1 MLRHGWLIGVILAC
15 VVTLAISQ
23 ERRGPGR
30 GGFGF
35 GGPPGG
41 GPGSAAMLLGVP
53 EVRKELGISE
63 SQTKPVDEWQSESME
78 QMRASFGAINFQELQ
93 TLSEEERDKRFA
105 EARAKADEAAKK
117 GDERLT
123 KILDAKQLERLKQLR
138 LQRDGTAALTRPE
151 IAKSLKLSDEQR
163 AKLGKLQADMP
174 FFAPPDQRQKQQADA
189 LAVLTSD
196 QKKTWTELTGAEFK
210 FPEPGFGG
218 FGPPGGPG
226 GPGGGGPGG
235 QERKLVKQFDKNGDG
250 RLSREERD
258 AARKSIKEDRASG
271 GGRGGRGPGG
281 GGFGGPPGGGPGGPG
296 GFGGREREA
305 SKPGPHVSP
314 ADVSPHADAPL
325 YDSNH
330 LRTIFLDFEDKDWEA
345 EMADFYRTDV
355 DVPATLI
362 ADGKTYPNV
371 GVQFRGMSSFFA
383 VGEGQKRSLNV
394 SLDLVDSKQRLNGYK
409 TLNLLNSHEDSTF
422 LHTVLYFDIARHY
435 LAAPKA
441 NFVKVVINGES
452 WGVYVNAQQFNK
464 EFLADNFKST
474 KGTRWK
480 VRGSPGGRGGLEYI
494 GDKID
499 DYKTRY
505 DIKSEESDK
514 AWKGLIELCKT
525 LNETP
530 LEQLEEKLKPILD
543 VDGALWFLALENALI
558 NNDGYWIRASD
569 YCLFRDDKGLFHI
582 IPHDA
587 NETFQ
592 SAMGP
597 GFGPPGGTGG
607 GGPGGGRP
615 NGGPEGGPGGGGP
628 RDPGGFGGGPRG
640 PGGGSGG
647 GGVELDPLVG
657 LTDATKPLR
666 SRLLAVPSLKA
677 KYLAHV
683 RTIANEWL
691 DWEKLQPLVE
701 QYRTVIENEI
711 EADTR
716 KLSSFAAFQKSISGE
731 VEPVT
736 EGRRPAQTLR
746 SFADQRRKFL
756 LNHPEIKK
764 LADEATK

>member
-1 MLRHGWLIGVILAC
+1 MLRHGWLMGVILAC
-15 VVTLAISQ
+15 AVTLLMAQ

-30 GGFGF
+30 GVFGF

-41 GPGSAAMLLGVP
+41 GPVPAAMLLAMP
-53 EVRKELGISE
+53 EVRKELGIKE
-63 SQTKPVDEWQSESME
+63 SQMKSVDEWQSESME
-78 QMRASFGAINFQELQ
+78 QIRASFGAINFQELQ
-93 TLSEEERDKRFA
+93 TFSEEDRDKRFA
-105 EARAKADEAAKK
+105 DARKKSEEASQKSDEK
-117 GDERLT
+117 LV
-123 KILDAKQLERLKQLR
+123 KILDGKQLERLKQLR
-138 LQRDGTAALTRPE
+138 LQRDGTAALTRSE
-151 IAKSLKLSDEQR
+151 ISRTLKLSDEQQER
-163 AKLGKLQADMP
+163 LRKLLADVP

-196 QKKTWTELTGAEFK
+196 QKKTWAELTGAEFK
-210 FPEPGFGG
+210 FPEPNFGG
-218 FGPPGGPG
+218 FGPPGGFGGGPG
-226 GPGGGGPGG
+226 GPGGPPGG
-235 QERKLVKQFDKNGDG
+235 QERKLVKQFDKDGDG
-250 RLSREERD
+250 LLNRVERD
-258 AARKSIKEDRASG
+258 AARKSIKEGRTSG
-271 GGRGGRGPGG
+271 GGGGPGGRGPGG
-281 GGFGGPPGGGPGGPG
+281 FGPGGFGPPGGGPGGPG
-296 GFGGREREA
+296 GREREA
-305 SKPGPHVSP
+305 TKPGPRVSL
-314 ADVSPHADAPL
+314 ADVVSKPDVAL
-325 YDSNH
+325 YDPNH
-330 LRTIFLDFEDKDWEA
+330 LRTIFLNFEDKDWEV

-355 DVPATLI
+355 NVPATLI

-371 GVQFRGMSSFFA
+371 GVQFRGMSSFFT

-409 TLNLLNSHEDSTF
+409 TLNLLNSHEDPTF

-452 WGVYVNAQQFNK
+452 WGVFVNAQQFNK
-464 EFLADNFKST
+464 EFLADNYKST

-499 DYKTRY
+499 DYKARY
-505 DIKSEESDK
+505 EIKSEDNDK

-597 GFGPPGGTGG
+597 GFGGFGPP

-615 NGGPEGGPGGGGP
+615 NGGPDGGLGGRGSRGPGGGGP
-628 RDPGGFGGGPRG
+628 
-640 PGGGSGG
+640 GG

-657 LTDATKPLR
+657 LTDASKPLR

-701 QYRTVIENEI
+701 QYRTVIEKEI

-716 KLSSFAAFQKSISGE
+716 KLSSFAAFQRSVSGE
-731 VEPVT
+731 IEPAPV
-736 EGRRPAQTLR
+736 GRRPVQTLR

-764 LADEATK
+764 LPDEEKK